1 MSVTVKDVEK
11 VAALA
16 HLEFSD
22 EEKQKLTAQ
31 LNTILTYM
39 DQLNQLDTTTVEPLA
54 QVVQIQNV
62 FREDI
67 LVHGI
72 SQEEALKNAPAKTDA
87 FFTVPKVISDR

>member
-22 EEKQKLTAQ
+22 EEKQKLTAE
-31 LNTILTYM
+31 LNTLLTYM
-39 DQLNQLDTTTVEPLA
+39 DQLNQLDTGAVEPLA
-54 QVVQIQNV
+54 QVVQLQNV

-67 LVHGI
+67 PVPGI
-72 SQEEALKNAPAKTDA
+72 SREEALKNAPARTEA
-87 FFTVPKVISDR
+87 FFKVPKVISDR